1 MGVAAELAGLDPA
14 AAELTADRL
23 AAAQILAP
31 TRPLDFFHPLIGEAV
46 YADQALGARRLAHRR
61 AAAILDRAGAAN
73 RVAAHLLATGP
84 ASDPWVVQRLSAAA
98 DTAWERGAAEVA
110 ASYLRRALAEPATP
124 AERPALL
131 RRLGVAEWA
140 AGDPAA
146 IGHLEEA
153 LNEARDATAIAAAAG
168 PLANA
173 YIISDQADIAVPV
186 LQRAVAR
193 VRPTDPRRA
202 LRLDGAAALAGLMDD
217 RTAAA
222 AFRTVD
228 RLHASL
234 SDFADPP
241 GRVLVVIAHAA
252 MRRALASG

>member
-1 MGVAAELAGLDPA
+1 MDIVFVFFFSS
-14 AAELTADRL
+14 RRRH
-23 AAAQILAP
+23 
-31 TRPLDFFHPLIGEAV
+31 TRWNCDWSSDVCSSDL
-46 YADQALGARRLAHRR
+46 
-61 AAAILDRAGAAN
+61 RAGAAD

-84 ASDPWVVQRLSAAA
+84 TGDPWVVQRLSAAA

-228 RLHASL
+228 RLRASRTHREPTR
-234 SDFADPP
+234 PP
-241 GRVLVVIAHAA
+241 R
-252 MRRALASG
+252 SS

>member
-1 MGVAAELAGLDPA
+1 
-14 AAELTADRL
+14 
-23 AAAQILAP
+23 
-31 TRPLDFFHPLIGEAV
+31 LDFFHPLIGEAI

-61 AAAILDRAGAAN
+61 AAALLDPAGAAG
-73 RVAAHLLATGP
+73 RAAAHMRATGP
-84 ASDPWVVQRLSAAA
+84 AGDPWVVQRLNAAA

-110 ASYLRRALAEPATP
+110 GGYLRRAPAVRATSGGR
-124 AERPALL
+124 AALL

-146 IGHLEEA
+146 IGHLKEA

-173 YIISDQADIAVPV
+173 YIISDRADIAVPV

-193 VRPTDPRRA
+193 IRPADPRLA

-217 RTAAA
+217 RSAPPAPRA
-222 AFRTVD
+222 LD
-228 RLHASL
+228 RLQASL
-234 SDFADPP
+234 SDTD
-241 GRVLVVIAHAA
+241 
-252 MRRALASG
+252 